1 MSDNT
6 IVEHPEVQRR
16 RQHLRTV
23 YNAIGEAIQILDA
36 EDQNNTLFLVSVP
49 AAGTPTVTVHDSFEA
64 LADVVRSQLGTETYA
79 YAFTGRRWAIHMTA
93 SGRVLLETPQGDIE
107 LAAPPRPAGIP
118 DGALFERASRLES
131 DIEPLMAGVMEGTD
145 PDTLPMTQPPGWS
158 PPHQDDEVDEDFEE
172 DDRDE

>member
-36 EDQNNTLFLVSVP
+36 EDQNNALFLVSVP
-49 AAGTPTVTVHDSFEA
+49 AEGVPTVSTHDSFEA
-64 LADVVRSQLGTETYA
+64 VAAVIRSQLGTESYA
-79 YAFTGRRWAIHMTA
+79 YVFTGRRWLVNMTA

-107 LAAPPRPAGIP
+107 LASPPRPAGVP
-118 DGALFERASRLES
+118 DGALFERASRLEA
-131 DIEPLMAGVMEGTD
+131 DIEPLMAGVMDGTD
-145 PDTLPMTQPPGWS
+145 PDTVPMHQPPGWS
-158 PPHQDDEVDEDFEE
+158 PPHQDDESEEDFDEDES
-172 DDRDE
+172 DS